1 MPVSAAANKDH
12 VRRILAAYAQ
22 SDLEPL
28 LQAIHPEIVWIT
40 QAPPE
45 YYPFGGRHEGR
56 AGTLAGMA
64 KIATIYSLNGYE
76 IAELIAEGDVVWMT
90 ANLDFTHRK
99 SGARLQFQL
108 VSRWEFK
115 DGKVLKLTE
124 YFDSASVLLQEGR
137 LAATG

>member
-1 MPVSAAANKDH
+1 MSAADNKEQ
-12 VRRILAAYAQ
+12 VRRILRAYAQ

-28 LQAIHPEIVWIT
+28 LQAIHPQIVWTT
-40 QAPPE
+40 QAPTE
-45 YYPFGGRHEGR
+45 FYPFGGRHDGR

-64 KIATIYSLNGYE
+64 KIATIYSLNAYDVVE
-76 IAELIAEGDVVWMT
+76 IVGEGDVVWMT
-90 ANLDFTHRK
+90 ADLDFTHRR
-99 SGARLQFQL
+99 SGARLRFQL
-108 VSRWEFK
+108 VSRWQFQ